1 MKLHSYLQAKAGV
14 FGTEWNTLAVTG
26 YKLALGSEIHFFC
39 GL

>member
-26 YKLALGSEIHFFC
+26 VQIGI
-39 GL
+39 GQ